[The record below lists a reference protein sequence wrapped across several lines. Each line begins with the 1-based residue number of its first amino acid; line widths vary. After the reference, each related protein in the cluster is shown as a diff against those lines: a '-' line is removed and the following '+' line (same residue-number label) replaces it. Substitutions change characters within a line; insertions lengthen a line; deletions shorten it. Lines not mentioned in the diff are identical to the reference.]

1 MRKLLSVLLMML
13 LLGGCMNEREDYYIF
28 SFGDYTL
35 TPGYDNMEY
44 ARLIFDLQLPETIGA
59 NSRIEKNEVYFW
71 DHYLCD
77 LDLINESKKE
87 IPIDEA
93 IISSA
98 DFYLSNY
105 PLDSYK
111 ISDIELS
118 DSVKENCEKFSGKY
132 VDRNGYACIF
142 GKQVGKKDNIVILYG
157 DIFAIDQDKLYRIKI
172 YVE

>member
-1 MRKLLSVLLMML
+1 MKQKLLSKILAATLVAQS
-13 LLGGCMNEREDYYIF
+13 IF
-28 SFGDYTL
+28 SL
-35 TPGYDNMEY
+35 W
-44 ARLIFDLQLPETIGA
+44 GA
-59 NSRIEKNEVYFW
+59 MPVAAAGE
-71 DHYLCD
+71 
-77 LDLINESKKE
+77 E

-111 ISDIELS
+111 ISDIELC
-118 DSVKENCEKFSGKY
+118 DSVKENCEKFNGKY

-142 GKQVGKKDNIVILYG
+142 GKQVGKKNNIVILYG